1 MGRPPKIRPESASDA
16 PVVVFETEEA
26 PKKPEPDNSMFPVR
40 LVKNYR
46 PAGQFLV
53 VVKEDP
59 EDPYSPEIE
68 RKPTQEEKKKVRE
81 GAKILLPREEAKNI
95 IRKRIADRADEID

>member
-1 MGRPPKIRPESASDA
+1 MGRPPKITPESAHSA
-16 PVVVFETEEA
+16 PVVTFEASEA
-26 PKKPEPDNSMFPVR
+26 PKKPEPDNSMFPVT

-46 PAGQFLV
+46 PAGQFML

-81 GAKILLPREEAKNI
+81 GSKILLPREEARNI
-95 IRKRIADRADEID
+95 IRKRIAERADEID